1 MLTSHRFRAVLK
13 AMIAIAVLAA
23 LGMHA
28 IRLAIAGKPGGGGTP
43 PPYVFTDLG
52 GFAGGSFRQSE
63 AHAISNADL
72 AGVVS
77 IAGFSYAFPGPFQ
90 HPALWKVT
98 GSGAVLSL
106 LDLGTIAGVTDAVA
120 HAVNDAGVATGATTY
135 GNNLGFVSIPGV
147 GMQPLPALGGGVS
160 SGDGIN
166 NLGDVVGEA
175 TIAANGTTWHGAL
188 WHVNGQGQVLGPI
201 DLGTFIPNDIND
213 NGIMAGSQGGVPA
226 VAALDGN
233 GVLHV
238 TALGTVTGRALA
250 INIHGDVVGVISVN
264 SALRAFVCPA
274 GGAITQLPDLG
285 GQSSS
290 ALDVNDQGQIVGWAY
305 KPKKGNQLTQV
316 AVIWQNGTVADLN
329 PLANA
334 GSAGILLDASGINN
348 ASQIV
353 GSVSLSTV
361 SELHGYL
368 LTLKP

>member
-1 MLTSHRFRAVLK
+1 MSPSKRSGAALTAVI
-13 AMIAIAVLAA
+13 AMAALAA
-23 LGMHA
+23 LGVRSSSFA
-28 IRLAIAGKPGGGGTP
+28 GGKPGGGGSS
-43 PPYVFTDLG
+43 PPYVYTDLG

-63 AHAISNADL
+63 AHAISNADVQ
-72 AGVVS
+72 GVVS
-77 IAGFSYAFPGPFQ
+77 IAGFSYAFPGAFQ
-90 HPALWKVT
+90 HPAMWKVT
-98 GSGAVLSL
+98 GSGAVRSL
-106 LDLGTIAGVTDAVA
+106 LDLGTIGGVTDAKA
-120 HAVNDAGVATGATTY
+120 HAVNDAGVATGATSY
-135 GNNLGFVSIPGV
+135 FNNLGFVSIPGK
-147 GMQPLPALGGGVS
+147 GMQPLAALGGGVS

-166 NLGDVVGEA
+166 NQGDVVGEA
-175 TIAANGTTWHGAL
+175 AIDGLPTWHGAL
-188 WHVNGQGQVLGPI
+188 WHVSGQGQVLGPI

-213 NGIMAGSQGGVPA
+213 DGIMVGGQGGVPA
-226 VAALDGN
+226 VASLDGN

-238 TALGTVTGRALA
+238 TSLGTVTGQALS

-264 SALRAFVCPA
+264 SALRAFVCRA

-290 ALDVNDQGQIVGWAY
+290 ALDINDQGQIVGWAY

-334 GSAGILLDASGINN
+334 GSAGILHDASGINN

-353 GSVSLSTV
+353 GTVYLSTV